1 MANENLSV
9 YDRICRTR
17 KSGRATA
24 SDYINATITDFVE
37 LHGDRCFADDHAIVG
52 GIGRLNGKPVTVI
65 GIEKGRDLNERLLRN
80 FGCVLPEGYRKAL
93 RLIKQ
98 AEKFHR
104 PVICFVDTQGANCG
118 KGAEERGQ
126 GQAIANNLYEL
137 TDVKTPIISVMIGE
151 GGSGGALALAVADE
165 VWMLENAYYSVI
177 TPESCASILFKDP
190 KRAPEAAEHLKLTAA
205 DLNKM
210 GIVEKVVEEP
220 EDFSE
225 EKETSHFM
233 KKLADDLSKEI
244 KQLEKKPVD
253 KLLDDR
259 YEKYRKIIYYT
270 LTRFKFDEYTKEDLS
285 HDIYIKLASHLDDI
299 DINDS
304 KKTQNY
310 IITVTRNYSL
320 NYLRSKSRK
329 PESFLEDIPVLL
341 TASEDILEHLINKEQ
356 VHWLAKEINKL
367 DDIYKSVLEL
377 KYVNNFSNDEI
388 ASFLNLKKKTVE
400 MRLYRANLI
409 LREKL
414 KGQGDE

>member
-1 MANENLSV
+1 M
-9 YDRICRTR
+9 
-17 KSGRATA
+17 
-24 SDYINATITDFVE
+24 
-37 LHGDRCFADDHAIVG
+37 
-52 GIGRLNGKPVTVI
+52 
-65 GIEKGRDLNERLLRN
+65 
-80 FGCVLPEGYRKAL
+80 
-93 RLIKQ
+93 LIL
-98 AEKFHR
+98 F
-104 PVICFVDTQGANCG
+104 
-118 KGAEERGQ
+118 
-126 GQAIANNLYEL
+126 L
-137 TDVKTPIISVMIGE
+137 TFD
-151 GGSGGALALAVADE
+151 
-165 VWMLENAYYSVI
+165 
-177 TPESCASILFKDP
+177 TPED
-190 KRAPEAAEHLKLTAA
+190 T
-205 DLNKM
+205 
-210 GIVEKVVEEP
+210 
-220 EDFSE
+220 
-225 EKETSHFM
+225 
-233 KKLADDLSKEI
+233 
-244 KQLEKKPVD
+244 D
-253 KLLDDR
+253 KFLLL

-299 DINDS
+299 DISDS

-341 TASEDILEHLINKEQ
+341 TASEDILEHLINKGQ

>member
-1 MANENLSV
+1 M
-9 YDRICRTR
+9 
-17 KSGRATA
+17 
-24 SDYINATITDFVE
+24 
-37 LHGDRCFADDHAIVG
+37 
-52 GIGRLNGKPVTVI
+52 
-65 GIEKGRDLNERLLRN
+65 
-80 FGCVLPEGYRKAL
+80 
-93 RLIKQ
+93 LIL
-98 AEKFHR
+98 F
-104 PVICFVDTQGANCG
+104 
-118 KGAEERGQ
+118 
-126 GQAIANNLYEL
+126 L
-137 TDVKTPIISVMIGE
+137 TFD
-151 GGSGGALALAVADE
+151 
-165 VWMLENAYYSVI
+165 
-177 TPESCASILFKDP
+177 TPED
-190 KRAPEAAEHLKLTAA
+190 T
-205 DLNKM
+205 
-210 GIVEKVVEEP
+210 
-220 EDFSE
+220 
-225 EKETSHFM
+225 
-233 KKLADDLSKEI
+233 
-244 KQLEKKPVD
+244 D
-253 KLLDDR
+253 KFLLL

-299 DINDS
+299 DISDS

-310 IITVTRNYSL
+310 IITVSRNYSL